1 MGNGN
6 AKVDNTK
13 YYVSYNN
20 VNEDSKSI
28 VKPNLNNYAVPI
40 GYFTIN
46 LLWKV
51 KPYLPCIITNP
62 SFKNLLDLSW
72 KIVVTIL

>member
-46 LLWKV
+46 LL
-51 KPYLPCIITNP
+51 
-62 SFKNLLDLSW
+62 
-72 KIVVTIL
+72 